1 MSGSSSSEVSDKLM
15 ERNRLSYW
23 INHISK
29 LLNRNLKKVSVE
41 DLQQL
46 KHATS
51 KLYQLIQQGDKS
63 VKDNFTKQ
71 QTAVDTL
78 IAVLQIVTCDHIVSN
93 VINIFIEVVGKTQ
106 PTKRATVLVNHGL
119 TTVLFQIMKLAHTG
133 DISLPDDVLLSIH
146 ILLSRV
152 GQKDRKF
159 AVRARLH
166 QSLMLTLNMVKSN
179 SHNFRSLQPLLSVLK
194 MYTSNSVN
202 ASYLGKHNSIN
213 IMFKIISACG
223 RRHTVD
229 LKLALENL
237 NNMTKSK
244 SNSARLVGMG
254 GVPQLLAL
262 HADWQAMDIK
272 HRFILIRKSVLN
284 ILKNITNLKS
294 GQKALQEAGGI
305 QILYENALEASDSRD
320 MENMVLL
327 ATVIMRKCFPRN
339 KLPITS
345 TLNPV
350 LFPLPQSPSHTPECY
365 FLPNF
370 PANQG
375 KGPSFQTFGQF
386 QPRLTQLSSLETFIS
401 DKVGRV
407 CDTFKNLMQTVPV
420 NESSSGANGTD
431 SDHSSLDDDD
441 DIDSDDERFRTD
453 QDEPYEDQPEC
464 PEPAEKRSPEDLKFY
479 ETFFPELH
487 EEPIPSMC
495 LDRPSI
501 RRSVSGFLSS
511 RQSDYYGMKHA
522 ASDATLYDLHRR
534 SGREFSMLCDLEL
547 KAGKADEKSVSAI
560 NLKTGSSVISLDLI
574 GLRQHQHQP
583 GGGNQTL
590 PTTARRSLLHAG
602 TRTSKQR
609 RRPSQSSQLLVRDS
623 KRNGNGS
630 RRLSSTRVEDSSILI
645 EGGNGASITFP
656 AIDSEDNDQTTSL
669 GIDDLDED
677 FCEFNHDAQL
687 YAQTAADTHSVHRFQ
702 KLAFPDL
709 YGAKGPSKFFE
720 PLMSRKFGV
729 QRAKIFEDID
739 RMIHIDQLFDK
750 VVYDLDLVVS
760 DAGDRYTGS
769 KSNLLNRDEL
779 RVGYIDSQSESLKFN
794 AQFECGNL
802 RKAIQVRRF
811 EYDLILSPD
820 INSNHHHQW
829 FYFEISN
836 MIADQPYRFNIVNCE
851 KLNSQFNYG
860 MQPLMLSVMDAIE
873 GNPNWFRVGT
883 DVCYYKNHFIR
894 NSNTTGGVKG
904 KSYYTAT
911 FTITFKNTGDV
922 CYISYHYP
930 YSYTALKTHLKQWEK
945 IYDQNLIYYRN
956 QNLCTTLGGNSV
968 PVLTITAQ
976 PKGSDKE
983 SLEEMRSRPYIFLSA
998 RVHPGESNASW
1009 IMKGTIDFLLS
1020 KKPQA
1025 QLVREMYI
1033 FKVVPMLNP
1042 DGVLNGNHRSS
1053 LVGED
1058 LNRRWGKP
1066 CKILHPTIYHTKGL
1080 LLYLNLINKTPMV
1093 YCDYHGHSRRKN
1105 IFMYGCA
1112 PAQSWIPNDTHNPCC
1127 TGNKFNDSSFKLLPR
1142 LLNSVCPSFS
1152 LKNCNYVVE
1161 KAKENT
1167 ARVVVWRQLNVVR
1180 SYTMESSY
1188 CGCDEGKYK
1197 DSHINTDMLEEM
1209 GHKFCETLIK
1219 LARQKGSYD
1228 QQMPSLDVDSTATT
1242 SGGASS
1248 EIELREDG
1256 EDSSSL
1262 SLQKA
1267 QCEVNT
1273 EYPATESEDEDR
1285 DEEEEEFDDEDDFE
1299 H

>member
-1 MSGSSSSEVSDKLM
+1 MSGSSSSEMSDKL
-15 ERNRLSYW
+15 ERNRLGYW

-29 LLNRNLKKVSVE
+29 LLNRNLKKVSVD

-46 KHATS
+46 KHSTS
-51 KLYQLIQQGDKS
+51 KLFQLVQQGDKT

-71 QTAVDTL
+71 HTAVDTL
-78 IAVLQIVTCDHIVSN
+78 IAVLQIVTCDQIVSN

-106 PTKRATVLVNHGL
+106 PNKRASVLVNHGL
-119 TTVLFQIMKLAHTG
+119 TTVVFQIMKLAHTG

-146 ILLSRV
+146 TLLSRV
-152 GQKDRKF
+152 GHKDRKF
-159 AVRARLH
+159 AVKARLH

-179 SHNFRSLQPLLSVLK
+179 SHNFRNLQPLLSVLK
-194 MYTSNSVN
+194 MYTNNSVN

-213 IMFKIISACG
+213 IMFKIVSACG

-244 SNSARLVGMG
+244 SNSARLIGMG

-262 HADWQAMDIK
+262 HADWQAMDVK

-305 QILYENALEASDSRD
+305 QILYENALEASDCRD
-320 MENMVLL
+320 MESMVLL

-339 KLPITS
+339 KLPIPS

-370 PANQG
+370 PANQAQASG
-375 KGPSFQTFGQF
+375 LQSFGPFASRFSQTA
-386 QPRLTQLSSLETFIS
+386 SLENFIS

-407 CDTFKNLMQTVPV
+407 CEAFKSLMQSGNVPV
-420 NESSSGANGTD
+420 SESQSRGNGTD
-431 SDHSSLDDDD
+431 SEHSSLDDDD

-453 QDEPYEDQPEC
+453 QDEQFDDMPDC
-464 PEPAEKRSPEDLKFY
+464 PEPAEKRTPDDLRMY

-487 EEPIPSMC
+487 EEPMPPVIQ
-495 LDRPSI
+495 DRPMI
-501 RRSVSGFLSS
+501 RRSVSGFLTS
-511 RQSDYYGMKHA
+511 RPSEFYGMKHT

-534 SGREFSMLCDLEL
+534 NGREFSPVCDLEL
-547 KAGKADEKSVSAI
+547 KGKPDEKSVSAI

-574 GLRQHQHQP
+574 GVRSAQHQP
-583 GGGNQTL
+583 GGQSGGAST
-590 PTTARRSLLHAG
+590 RRSHLPPA
-602 TRTSKQR
+602 TRPGKQR
-609 RRPSQSSQLLVRDS
+609 RRQSQSSQQVVRDS
-623 KRNGNGS
+623 KRNGNTS
-630 RRLSSTRVEDSSILI
+630 RRLSSTRLDEGSVLT
-645 EGGNGASITFP
+645 EGGNGSIVTFP
-656 AIDSEDNDQTTSL
+656 AIEFEDGDQMTSQAS
-669 GIDDLDED
+669 DDFDDD
-677 FCEFNHDAQL
+677 FFEFGHDAQL
-687 YAQTAADTHSVHRFQ
+687 FCQTAADTHSVHRFQ

-709 YGAKGPSKFFE
+709 YGAKGAAKLTEF
-720 PLMSRKFGV
+720 LVSRKFGV
-729 QRAKIFEDID
+729 QRAKIFQDID
-739 RMIHIDQLFDK
+739 RMIHLDQLRDK
-750 VVYDLDLVVS
+750 VVYDLDFVVS
-760 DAGDRYTGS
+760 DAGDKYTGA

-779 RVGYIDSQSESLKFN
+779 RVGYVDAQADCLKFN

-829 FYFEISN
+829 FYFEVSN
-836 MIADQPYRFNIVNCE
+836 MVADQPYRFNIVNCE

-860 MQPLMLSVMDAIE
+860 MQPLMLSVMDSIE
-873 GNPNWFRVGT
+873 GSPCWVRSGT
-883 DVCYYKNHFIR
+883 DVCYYKNHFMR
-894 NSNTTGGVKG
+894 NPNTTGGVKG

-911 FTITFKNTGDV
+911 FTITFKHSGDV

-945 IYDQNLIYYRN
+945 MYDPNLIYYRN
-956 QNLCTTLGGNSV
+956 QDLCTTLGGNSV
-968 PVLTITAQ
+968 PLLTITAQ
-976 PKGSDKE
+976 PRGSDKE

-1020 KKPQA
+1020 RKPQA

-1033 FKVVPMLNP
+1033 FKIVPMLNP

-1066 CKILHPTIYHTKGL
+1066 CRILHPTIYHTKGL
-1080 LLYLNLINKTPMV
+1080 LLYLNMVNKTPMV
-1093 YCDYHGHSRRKN
+1093 FCDYHGHSRRKN

-1112 PAQSWIPNDTHNPCC
+1112 PSQSWIQNDVHNPCC
-1127 TGNKFNDSSFKLLPR
+1127 TGNKFNDLSFKILPR
-1142 LLNSVCPSFS
+1142 LLNSTCPSFS

-1197 DSHINTDMLEEM
+1197 DAHINTDMLEEM
-1209 GHKFCETLIK
+1209 GHLFCETLIK
-1219 LARQKGSYD
+1219 LARQKGSSYD

-1248 EIELREDG
+1248 EIELDDVE
-1256 EDSSSL
+1256 EISSL
-1262 SLQKA
+1262 SLRT
-1267 QCEVNT
+1267 EMRRRRSLMMRRTTNDNT
-1273 EYPATESEDEDR
+1273 ET
-1285 DEEEEEFDDEDDFE
+1285 
-1299 H
+1299 

>member
-1 MSGSSSSEVSDKLM
+1 MRAVPILGGLSRPLCYYSNLCPTQQEADQFQKYFGCSSITCLP
-15 ERNRLSYW
+15 NRLGYW

-46 KHATS
+46 KHSTS
-51 KLYQLIQQGDKS
+51 KLFQLVQQGDKT
-63 VKDNFTKQ
+63 VKEGFIKQ
-71 QTAVDTL
+71 QAAVDTL
-78 IAVLQIVTCDHIVSN
+78 IAVLQIVTCDQIVSN
-93 VINIFIEVVGKTQ
+93 VISIFIEVVGKIQ
-106 PTKRATVLVNHGL
+106 SAKRASVLVNHGL

-133 DISLPDDVLLSIH
+133 DICLPDEVLVAIH

-152 GQKDRKF
+152 GHKDRKF
-159 AVRARLH
+159 AVKARLH

-179 SHNFRSLQPLLSVLK
+179 SHNFRTLQPLLSVLK
-194 MYTSNSVN
+194 MYTNNSVN

-223 RRHTVD
+223 RRHTAD
-229 LKLALENL
+229 LRLTLENL

-262 HADWQAMDIK
+262 HADWQAMDVK
-272 HRFILIRKSVLN
+272 NRFLLIRKSVLN

-294 GQKALQEAGGI
+294 GRKALLEADGI
-305 QILYENALEASDSRD
+305 RILYESSLEASDCRD
-320 MENMVLL
+320 MESMILL
-327 ATVIMRKCFPRN
+327 ASVIMRKCCPRN

-350 LFPLPQSPSHTPECY
+350 LFPLPQSPTHTPECY

-370 PANQG
+370 P
-375 KGPSFQTFGQF
+375 
-386 QPRLTQLSSLETFIS
+386 
-401 DKVGRV
+401 
-407 CDTFKNLMQTVPV
+407 VPV
-420 NESSSGANGTD
+420 NESQSRVNGTD

-453 QDEPYEDQPEC
+453 QDEPYDDQPEG
-464 PEPAEKRSPEDLKFY
+464 PEPAEKRTPEDLHMY
-479 ETFFPELH
+479 DTFFPELY
-487 EEPIPSMC
+487 EEPEPPGY
-495 LDRPSI
+495 LERPNI

-511 RQSDYYGMKHA
+511 RPSEFQFHGMKHVS
-522 ASDATLYDLHRR
+522 SDATLYDLHKR
-534 SGREFSMLCDLEL
+534 SGKDFSTSVDLDPRSGQC
-547 KAGKADEKSVSAI
+547 KVDEKSVSAI

-574 GLRQHQHQP
+574 GFRQQHHQP
-583 GGGNQTL
+583 GGAPAPSST
-590 PTTARRSLLHAG
+590 RRSLIPSS
-602 TRTSKQR
+602 RTSKQR
-609 RRPSQSSQLLVRDS
+609 RRPSQSSQQLSRDS
-623 KRNGNGS
+623 RRNGNS
-630 RRLSSTRVEDSSILI
+630 IRRLSSTRFDDSSASM
-645 EGGNGASITFP
+645 EGGKGSAVTFP
-656 AIDSEDNDQTTSL
+656 SIDSEESDQVVSFSS
-669 GIDDLDED
+669 DDLDED
-677 FCEFNHDAQL
+677 FCEFSHDAQL
-687 YAQTAADTHSVHRFQ
+687 YSQTAADTYSVHRFQ

-709 YGAKGPSKFFE
+709 YGARGPVKFSE
-720 PLMSRKFGV
+720 SLVSRKFGV

-739 RMIHIDQLFDK
+739 RMIHSEQLVDK
-750 VVYDLDLVVS
+750 VVYDLDAIVA
-760 DAGDRYTGS
+760 DAGDKYTGA

-779 RVGYIDSQSESLKFN
+779 RVGYIDSQSDTLKFN

-829 FYFEISN
+829 FYFEVSN
-836 MIADQPYRFNIVNCE
+836 MLADQPYRFNIVNCE

-860 MQPLMLSVMDAIE
+860 MQPLMMSVLDAIE
-873 GNPNWFRVGT
+873 GNPCWLRVGT

-894 NSNTTGGVKG
+894 NANTTGGVKG

-911 FTITFKNTGDV
+911 FTITFRNAGDV

-930 YSYTALKTHLKQWEK
+930 YTYTALQTHLKQWEK
-945 IYDQNLIYYRN
+945 MYDQSQIYYRN
-956 QNLCTTLGGNSV
+956 QNLCTTLGGNEV

-976 PKGSDKE
+976 PRSMDKE

-1020 KKPQA
+1020 RKPQA

-1033 FKVVPMLNP
+1033 FKIVPMLNP

-1066 CKILHPTIYHTKGL
+1066 CPVLHPTIYHTKGL
-1080 LLYLNLINKTPMV
+1080 LLYLNMINKTPMV

-1105 IFMYGCA
+1105 IFMYGCS
-1112 PAQSWIPNDTHNPCC
+1112 PSQSWIPNDTQNPCC
-1127 TGNKFNDSSFKLLPR
+1127 TGNKFNDASFKILPR
-1142 LLNSVCPSFS
+1142 LLNTTCPSFS
-1152 LKNCNYVVE
+1152 LKNCNNMVE
-1161 KAKENT
+1161 KVKENT

-1197 DSHINTDMLEEM
+1197 DAHINTEMLEEM
-1209 GHKFCETLIK
+1209 GHTFCETLIK

-1228 QQMPSLDVDSTATT
+1228 QQMPLLDIDNMATA
-1242 SGGASS
+1242 SGEAVS
-1248 EIELREDG
+1248 EIELDDVEDI
-1256 EDSSSL
+1256 SSL
-1262 SLQKA
+1262 SLQKGH
-1267 QCEVNT
+1267 CELTT
-1273 EYPATESEDEDR
+1273 EYPATESDDEER
-1285 DEEEEEFDDEDDFE
+1285 DEEEEEFDDDEELDE
-1299 H
+1299 